1 MLLREPAATAD
12 SSCVADILPT
22 LAPPPQCPNL
32 RELDL
37 SECRLLTDAVFESLG
52 AGAGPSGYLGGGE
65 LNPGGWVGVWRQG
78 LGRGCTAASWPGRLL
93 HLNPARDPHTA
104 AQGSRH
110 VC

>member
-1 MLLREPAATAD
+1 MLLLRCNAPTFRELGLCGMLLREPAATAD

-65 LNPGGWVGVWRQG
+65 LNPGGWVGG
-78 LGRGCTAASWPGRLL
+78 
-93 HLNPARDPHTA
+93 
-104 AQGSRH
+104 
-110 VC
+110 